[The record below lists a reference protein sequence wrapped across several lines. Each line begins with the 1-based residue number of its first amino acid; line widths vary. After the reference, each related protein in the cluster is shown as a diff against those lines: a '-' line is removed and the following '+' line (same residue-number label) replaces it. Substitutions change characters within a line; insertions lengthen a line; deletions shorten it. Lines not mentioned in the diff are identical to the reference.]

1 MPGVGDFEPIERS
14 VLPLSLKWPGFRLV
28 GLRSLESG
36 SKFPIVLFR
45 PAQTINTMKVKVI
58 AMKKI
63 TGQTKYKRSL
73 AGLTIAATGLF
84 LVSCSDTTMEPSSEA
99 FSSAANIHSNESIIA
114 ETAEIDAL
122 LEENPEGWDAKVFET
137 ETELL
142 NREKVQP
149 LSIDGEASDGKAGDE
164 EADDVESDGIAQ
176 IERKA
181 YYGDLH
187 VHTTYSFDGYSMG
200 TLATPYDAYRFARGE
215 AIKNPG
221 GFNMQLTQ
229 PMDFY
234 AVTDHG
240 MFLGLVKAAAETST
254 EFSKNEFSKPYH
266 GLNAPENFGTDLLS
280 TLKRLSTFSD
290 FLPRAVAQTISGELD
305 RDEVLG
311 VIRSTW
317 EDTIDA
323 ADQFNDPGQF
333 TTFAAYEYTSS
344 TADRGNLHRNVIFE
358 GTDQLPREPFSRFHS
373 ANPED
378 LWQWMDEL
386 REKGVESLAIPHNSN
401 GSNGQMF
408 KLVDWAGNP
417 LDDDYAQQR
426 SRNEPIVEITQIK
439 GTSETHPILSS
450 RDEWAG
456 FEIAPYRVATGAL
469 SKIEGSYVR
478 EALLNGLAFEQK
490 GITNPYQFGFIGS
503 SDTHSAASQNNEAD
517 FASKLGILSSTAEQ
531 RGSIPIAGFA
541 GQLSYYGMKT
551 ASTLRPTPLGKNLRI
566 KVDGDVYSGGA
577 TPTFGA
583 SGLAATWAEENTRES
598 LYSAFRRK
606 EVFATSGPRIQ
617 LRFFAGH
624 NFDESMLNAANG
636 IAQAYANGV
645 SMGGTLSTKRSTEG
659 SANNVAKPGRSD
671 DEVSSDQQSPG
682 FLVMASA
689 DPESAP
695 LQRLQIV
702 KGWIDTDGTTHEEVI
717 DVACAGGAAVNPQSN
732 RCTDNGARVDISD
745 CSINPET
752 GSAQLSTL
760 WHDPEF
766 KVDQRAFYY
775 ARVIENPTCRW
786 STWDANRAGVAPRPD
801 FATTVQERAWSSPI
815 HYLAQ

>member
-1 MPGVGDFEPIERS
+1 
-14 VLPLSLKWPGFRLV
+14 
-28 GLRSLESG
+28 
-36 SKFPIVLFR
+36 
-45 PAQTINTMKVKVI
+45 
-58 AMKKI
+58 
-63 TGQTKYKRSL
+63 
-73 AGLTIAATGLF
+73 
-84 LVSCSDTTMEPSSEA
+84 MEPSSEV
-99 FSSAANIHSNESIIA
+99 FSSAADVHSDESIIA

-122 LEENPEGWDAKVFET
+122 LESQPGGWNEKVFET

-142 NREKVQP
+142 NREKMQP
-149 LSIDGEASDGKAGDE
+149 LSNDGEASDGEVRGGKVADVATAATSKSEAGQDKAKT
-164 EADDVESDGIAQ
+164 
-176 IERKA
+176 ERKA

-254 EFSKNEFSKPYH
+254 AFSKNEFSKPYH
-266 GLNAPENFGTDLLS
+266 NLNAPENFGTDLFS

-290 FLPRAVAQTISGELD
+290 FLPRAVAQIISGELD

-311 VIRSTW
+311 VIRSAW

-333 TTFAAYEYTSS
+333 TTFAAYEYTTSS
-344 TADRGNLHRNVIFE
+344 ADMGNLHRNVIFE

-417 LDDDYAQQR
+417 LDDDYAKQR

-456 FEIAPYRVATGAL
+456 FEIMPYRVATGAL
-469 SKIEGSYVR
+469 SKVEGSYVR

-490 GITNPYQFGFIGS
+490 GISNPYQFGFIGS

-531 RGSIPIAGFA
+531 RGSIPKAGLT
-541 GQLSYYGMKT
+541 GQLSYYGMKAVLNLNPT
-551 ASTLRPTPLGKNLRI
+551 AMGKNIRI
-566 KVDGDVYSGGA
+566 KINGDVYSGGSS
-577 TPTFGA
+577 PTFGA

-624 NFDESMLNAANG
+624 NFDESMLTANDA

-645 SMGGTLSTKRSTEG
+645 SMGGTLSTIKSTNHT
-659 SANNVAKPGRSD
+659 ANVEPSD
-671 DEVSSDQQSPG
+671 DGLTRDQQSPG
-682 FLVMASA
+682 FLVMAAA

-695 LQRLQIV
+695 LQRLQVV
-702 KGWIDTDGTTHEEVI
+702 KGWIDNDGATHEYVVDI
-717 DVACAGGAAVNPQSN
+717 ACAGGVKVNAQTN
-732 RCTDNGARVDISD
+732 RCPDNNARVDISD

-752 GSAQLSTL
+752 GAAQLSAL

-766 KVDQRAFYY
+766 NAQQRAFYY

-786 STWDANRAGVAPRPD
+786 STWDAIRAGVAPRPD
-801 FATTVQERAWSSPI
+801 FATTIQERAWSSPI
-815 HYLAQ
+815 HYAAQ